1 MRLAWTGE
9 EFVASPLRRRKR
21 RAADGVREASL
32 DMLRNF
38 SARSVVYGADDK
50 VGDTKR
56 KAYG

>member
-1 MRLAWTGE
+1 MDWGE
-9 EFVASPLRRRKR
+9 FAGSPPRRGKR
-21 RAADGVREASL
+21 RVVDGVREASL

-50 VGDTKR
+50 IGNTER